1 MKKLTSI
8 LFLFILV
15 SCSKTEKTKTIKVD
29 KLDVLSQKICDCFEE
44 YNGDEDEIMR
54 CFELQDEYWN
64 SIEDSLDK
72 IEFLNKTYKC
82 IN

>member
-1 MKKLTSI
+1 MKKLISI
-8 LFLFILV
+8 LFLFIMF
-15 SCSKTEKTKTIKVD
+15 SCSKTESIKTIEINNIEA
-29 KLDVLSQKICDCFEE
+29 LSDEICNCFEE

-54 CFELQDEYWN
+54 CFELQDKYWN

-82 IN
+82 IK